1 MTASGNSLKYSL
13 RAPVTAFISTSGNR
27 VFPTRAPASTCH
39 HHQRALTDHPVAQQ
53 PHLVEAVVVRLICS
67 LRQRVA
73 HHHSDRPVQHNRDQL
88 LRETN
93 LNDSRA
99 ETTGLLCWWV
109 YFFYM
114 FMLANTYTYFSWQ
127 VAYIGVVLHQH
138 VLMDY
143 NSNFDHR
150 ASTKTIVMHW
160 KDSGEVQHRLYAP
173 IIKLSQAR
181 HTKYS

>member
-1 MTASGNSLKYSL
+1 
-13 RAPVTAFISTSGNR
+13 
-27 VFPTRAPASTCH
+27 
-39 HHQRALTDHPVAQQ
+39 
-53 PHLVEAVVVRLICS
+53 
-67 LRQRVA
+67 
-73 HHHSDRPVQHNRDQL
+73 
-88 LRETN
+88 
-93 LNDSRA
+93 
-99 ETTGLLCWWV
+99 
-109 YFFYM
+109 
-114 FMLANTYTYFSWQ
+114 MLADTYMYFSWQ

-181 HTKYS
+181 HTKYSSKVVEHTLLLSKSNIIKRLIFIYIDLDSLNHSKKHSLPI